1 MRKTDAL
8 YVEYY
13 DTKTNR
19 RLKPVSKD
27 TIFDYHVL
35 EQGIQQFLSE
45 DTIEKPYQD
54 DLNNYDDF
62 TVRYSECDSAR
73 EQLQPNDRGETY
85 TQRLFAAI
93 KYNRDQSRKN
103 HL

>member
-1 MRKTDAL
+1 MKKTDAL

-19 RLKPVSKD
+19 RLKPISKA
-27 TIFDYHVL
+27 TIFNYDIL
-35 EQGIQQFLSE
+35 EVGIQHLIFNDSIKE
-45 DTIEKPYQD
+45 PYSD
-54 DLNNYDDF
+54 DLENYDNF
-62 TVRYSECDSAR
+62 TVMYSECNSAR

>member
-1 MRKTDAL
+1 L

-19 RLKPVSKD
+19 RLEPVSKA

-35 EQGIQQFLSE
+35 EQGIQQFIFE
-45 DTIEKPYQD
+45 DSIKEPYPN
-54 DLNNYDDF
+54 DLEDYDNF